1 MTHIAVMSRLLLVLT
16 LLLVPGATQAQ
27 KPPPL
32 GATPAFAPPS
42 IATDRKPDAL
52 PPLQPGARP
61 TPAAQTAPIPSVPAA
76 PPPASRLPPPGP
88 AAQPA
93 APPPSPAAFNAY
105 RAALSAAALPAGSNQ
120 AAVTGWTLH
129 YRGAIPN
136 AAFVIVAAPDGRI
149 NRWRFISGR
158 ESPEIARRDAMSLC
172 EAQDL
177 ANAPPGSACRMLAV
191 NLALEG
197 QRPVMAPRTETIGP
211 FRASPMHWRHAPP
224 QAAGVVLW
232 SHGYGGATS
241 DNRNSNAPGFLSVLN
256 DAGFDIYRFDRSPQ
270 EDDVAASLARLLR
283 EAPLLRAAGYRR
295 VVMAGQSRGAWQSIL
310 LAGAMPEA
318 VDAVIAAAPAAH
330 GSDVSGHTMAV
341 DDFRRALAGLTPG
354 RPRLAVALFDGDPF
368 DPDVAARSG
377 LVEAMVNRRTAPTLL
392 LRPPTI
398 RGHGGATEL
407 GFTQTY
413 GACLLTFLIAP
424 EAAAPRGVRRNICGG
439 G

>member
-1 MTHIAVMSRLLLVLT
+1 MAQLHVMRRSLFALV
-16 LLLVPGATQAQ
+16 LLLVPAAGQAQ
-27 KPPPL
+27 KPEPL
-32 GATPAFAPPS
+32 GAPPAAAPG
-42 IATDRKPDAL
+42 RKPDAL
-52 PPLQPGARP
+52 PPLQPTPRP
-61 TPAAQTAPIPSVPAA
+61 APAAQTAPVPNAPATARVAA
-76 PPPASRLPPPGP
+76 PGQ
-88 AAQPA
+88 AAQA
-93 APPPSPAAFNAY
+93 AGPPPSPAAFNAY
-105 RAALSAAALPAGSNQ
+105 RAALSAAALPAGSTPSTV
-120 AAVTGWTLH
+120 AGWSLH
-129 YRGAIPN
+129 YRGAVPN
-136 AAFVIVAAPDGRI
+136 AAFVIAAAPDGRLL
-149 NRWRFISGR
+149 RWRFVSNR
-158 ESPEIARRDAMSLC
+158 ESPETARRDAMSLC

-177 ANAPPGSACRMLAV
+177 ANAPPGSACRILAV

-197 QRPVMAPRTETIGP
+197 QSPAMAPRVETIGP
-211 FRASPMHWRHAPP
+211 FRASPLHWRHAPEH
-224 QAAGVVLW
+224 AAGVVLW
-232 SHGYGGATS
+232 SHGYGGATT

-270 EDDVAASLARLLR
+270 EDDIAASLARLLR

-318 VDAVIAAAPAAH
+318 VDSVIAAAPAAH
-330 GSDVSGHTMAV
+330 GADAAGHTMAL
-341 DDFRRALAGLTPG
+341 DDFRRALAGLAPA

-377 LVEAMVNRRTAPTLL
+377 LVEALVERRTAPTLL

>member
-1 MTHIAVMSRLLLVLT
+1 MTHVPVMRQTLLVLM
-16 LLLVPGATQAQ
+16 LLLVPAASQAQ

-32 GATPAFAPPS
+32 GGPTAL
-42 IATDRKPDAL
+42 ATDRKPDAL

-61 TPAAQTAPIPSVPAA
+61 TPAAQTAPNSAAQAPAARPPAPAAA
-76 PPPASRLPPPGP
+76 PP
-88 AAQPA
+88 PA

-105 RAALSAAALPAGSNQ
+105 RAVLSAASLPAGSAPNL
-120 AAVTGWTLH
+120 VTGWTMH
-129 YRGAIPN
+129 YRGAVPN
-136 AAFVIVAAPDGRI
+136 AAFVLATAPDGRLH
-149 NRWRFISGR
+149 RWRFVSGR
-158 ESPEIARRDAMSLC
+158 ESPEVARRDAMSLC
-172 EAQDL
+172 ETQDL
-177 ANAPPGSACRMLAV
+177 ANAPPGTACRILAV

-211 FRASPMHWRHAPP
+211 FRASPLHWRHAPQ

-232 SHGYGGATS
+232 SHGYGGTTS

-330 GSDVSGHTMAV
+330 GSDATGHTMAV
-341 DDFRRALAGLTPG
+341 DDFRRALAGLTPA

-377 LVEAMVNRRTAPTLL
+377 IVEALVDRRSAPTLL

-407 GFTQTY
+407 SFTQVY